1 MNYYNFILAFFSV
14 YLAKVLAF
22 SATYQDSIIL
32 LGLFSLVGYMSLL
45 KSREPKEVNAQLKKD
60 IADLKQAISV
70 LNLDKTVGNQKK
82 PFKF

>member
-1 MNYYNFILAFFSV
+1 MNYYNFILAFFSI
-14 YLAKVLAF
+14 YLGKVLVF
-22 SATYQDSIIL
+22 SPSYQDSIIL
-32 LGLFSLVGYMSLL
+32 LGLFSLFGYMSLL

-60 IADLKQAISV
+60 VIDIKQAISV